1 MRKRNLMMN
10 VFFIPAMVLFAIFV
24 VYPFLN
30 GVRLSFTN
38 WNGYSPHMKNIGL
51 MNYKRMFTDKNVLV
65 AFRNTLIYGF
75 GSTLIQNV
83 FGILLAVF
91 LNSEFKGKNILRTI
105 IYLPVMIAPLIMG
118 YIMYFFFAYDHG
130 AINDIIILFGG
141 TSVDWLMDGNR
152 AVIILMLINSFQF
165 IGISMVIYLA
175 GLQNIP
181 KMYYEA
187 AAIDGSNGFE
197 NFRYVTLPLLTPAI
211 TSAVTINLIG
221 GFKLFDVISA
231 LTSGGPGYDS
241 HSVSTLINKLYFG
254 SESAGYAS
262 AVGLIFFLFIMII
275 SYFVVRMLQR
285 KQVEM

>member
-118 YIMYFFFAYDHG
+118 
-130 AINDIIILFGG
+130 
-141 TSVDWLMDGNR
+141 
-152 AVIILMLINSFQF
+152 
-165 IGISMVIYLA
+165 
-175 GLQNIP
+175 
-181 KMYYEA
+181 
-187 AAIDGSNGFE
+187 
-197 NFRYVTLPLLTPAI
+197 
-211 TSAVTINLIG
+211 
-221 GFKLFDVISA
+221 
-231 LTSGGPGYDS
+231 
-241 HSVSTLINKLYFG
+241 
-254 SESAGYAS
+254 
-262 AVGLIFFLFIMII
+262 
-275 SYFVVRMLQR
+275 
-285 KQVEM
+285 